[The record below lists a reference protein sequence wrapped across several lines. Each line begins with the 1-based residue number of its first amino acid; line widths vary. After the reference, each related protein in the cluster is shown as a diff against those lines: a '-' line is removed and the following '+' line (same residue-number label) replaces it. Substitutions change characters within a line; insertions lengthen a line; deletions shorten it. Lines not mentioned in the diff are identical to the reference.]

1 MKIQIGQIVENK
13 LSNGQSVVC
22 RVVEFIESVQMWRL
36 TDALEVRDD
45 KWLIEHN
52 RTWAAPI
59 ENIGPHFS
67 ADCAICHK
75 DGLVSVG
82 GSNE

>member
-1 MKIQIGQIVENK
+1 MEIKAGMIVENK

-22 RVVEFIESVQMWRL
+22 RVVGFIESVQMWRL

-45 KWLIEHN
+45 AWLIEHN

-59 ENIGPHFS
+59 ENIVPHFS
-67 ADCAICHK
+67 ESCEICHK
-75 DGLVSVG
+75 DGLISFNG
-82 GSNE
+82 GN